1 MNKRVIVV
9 EDHPAMRLAIRSLLA
24 QDSQFEIVGEA
35 ADGNAG
41 LNLVRQH
48 KPDLVILDL
57 NLPGMDGMDL
67 LARVHIFDENIRLL
81 VLSSQDERLYANR
94 VEAAGGHGFVSKN
107 KDTTAILNAAR
118 MLVAGYR
125 CFPERPLGAPGQS
138 GDDPVAALTPRELVV
153 LRSLV
158 RGLSNKQI
166 AEELFL
172 SQKTV
177 STYKTRI
184 LEKLQLN
191 SLVDLV
197 EFARQHNLQA

>member
-1 MNKRVIVV
+1 
-9 EDHPAMRLAIRSLLA
+9 
-24 QDSQFEIVGEA
+24 
-35 ADGNAG
+35 
-41 LNLVRQH
+41 
-48 KPDLVILDL
+48 
-57 NLPGMDGMDL
+57 
-67 LARVHIFDENIRLL
+67 
-81 VLSSQDERLYANR
+81 
-94 VEAAGGHGFVSKN
+94 
-107 KDTTAILNAAR
+107 
-118 MLVAGYR
+118 
-125 CFPERPLGAPGQS
+125 
-138 GDDPVAALTPRELVV
+138 V

-158 RGLSNKQI
+158 RGQSNKQI

>member
-1 MNKRVIVV
+1 MNNRVIVV

-24 QDSQFEIVGEA
+24 QDPQFEIVGEA
-35 ADGNAG
+35 DDGNAG

-48 KPDLVILDL
+48 KPDQVILDL
-57 NLPGMDGMDL
+57 NLPGMDGMDQ

-81 VLSSQDERLYANR
+81 VLSSQDERLYASR

-125 CFPERPLGAPGQS
+125 CFPERPLGAPGQP

-158 RGLSNKQI
+158 RGQSNKQI

>member
-1 MNKRVIVV
+1 MNKRVVLV
-9 EDHPAMRLAIRSLLA
+9 EDHPAMRLAIRALLS
-24 QDSQFEIVGEA
+24 QDPQFEIVGEA
-35 ADGNAG
+35 ADGHSG
-41 LNLVRQH
+41 LNLVRQER
-48 KPDLVILDL
+48 PDLVILDL
-57 NLPGMDGMDL
+57 NLPGLDGMDL

-81 VLSSQDERLYANR
+81 VLSSQDERHYANR
-94 VEAAGGHGFVSKN
+94 VEAAGAHGFVSKN

-118 MLVAGYR
+118 MLVSGYR
-125 CFPERPLGAPGQS
+125 CFPERPLGASGVS

-158 RGLSNKQI
+158 RGMSNKLI

-184 LEKLQLN
+184 LEKLQLE

-197 EFARQHNLQA
+197 EFARSHNLHE

>member
-1 MNKRVIVV
+1 MNKRVVLV
-9 EDHPAMRLAIRSLLA
+9 EDHPAMRLAIRTLLS
-24 QDSQFEIVGEA
+24 QDPQFEIVGEA
-35 ADGNAG
+35 ADGHSG
-41 LNLVRQH
+41 LNLVRQER
-48 KPDLVILDL
+48 PDLVILDL
-57 NLPGMDGMDL
+57 NLPGLDGMDL

-94 VEAAGGHGFVSKN
+94 VEAAGAHGFVSKN

-118 MLVAGYR
+118 MLVSGYR
-125 CFPERPLGAPGQS
+125 CFPERPLGASGVS

-158 RGLSNKQI
+158 RGMSNKLI

-184 LEKLQLN
+184 LEKLQLE

-197 EFARQHNLQA
+197 EFARSHNLHE